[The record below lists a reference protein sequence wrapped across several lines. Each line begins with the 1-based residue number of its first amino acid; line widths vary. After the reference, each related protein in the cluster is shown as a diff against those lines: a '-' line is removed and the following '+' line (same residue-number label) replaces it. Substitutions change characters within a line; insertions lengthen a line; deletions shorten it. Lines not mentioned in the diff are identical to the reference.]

1 MNLVLFL
8 IIILYVIYYKR
19 FIIINL
25 FYRAS
30 RPGLLIFDE
39 TQVIMAEERKTHD
52 VPDLDRETIKRIA
65 TKARDMRINKG
76 YSYEAFALQAG
87 INRNTYHKFEKSAAT
102 GENFTMATLLKVVR
116 GLEQSL
122 ASFFEDL

>member
-1 MNLVLFL
+1 
-8 IIILYVIYYKR
+8 
-19 FIIINL
+19 
-25 FYRAS
+25 
-30 RPGLLIFDE
+30 
-39 TQVIMAEERKTHD
+39 MAEERKTHD